1 MLARQPAPVAP
12 KLTPRRRRPW
22 WIPHFLGGVPD
33 IEPRLLSLLGMV
45 SLALFFEHYDISMLT
60 AALKF
65 IAEDLGMSES
75 ELGGYT
81 SAIRIGSLP
90 ALLVIPF
97 ADRIGRRRLFL
108 ASVLGI
114 SVSTC
119 ATAFTQN
126 PAQFIGCQIVT
137 RMFLV
142 TGSAVAIVIIT
153 EEFPAEHRGW
163 GIGMVGALAACGNGF
178 GAILFAFIDK
188 LPFGW
193 RSLYAIGLVPLLLLP
208 RFRRGVHE
216 TARFEAHRRRRISEG
231 DTATGVSGWLRPLV
245 DLARTHPL
253 RAGAMALVGG
263 LASMG
268 TISVFQFIGYFT
280 LTVHGW
286 APWEFSAMVFFGGAV
301 GIIGN
306 VVAGRLGDRVG
317 RRYVGLA
324 FLGSFPLFAWTF
336 YRGPGW
342 SLPLAWVMIVFCATA
357 GTVVIRALST
367 ELFPTSHRGTSAG
380 WLSLVDTLGCAAGL
394 ALVGWGTRAPGDLAR
409 MTSLMAISVLAGGLF
424 LLLLPET
431 NRREL
436 EEISAEPD

>member
-1 MLARQPAPVAP
+1 MLARQPAPAAP
-12 KLTPRRRRPW
+12 KLTSRRRRPW

-45 SLALFFEHYDISMLT
+45 SLALFFEQYDISMLT

-65 IAEDLGMSES
+65 IAEDLGMPES
-75 ELGGYT
+75 ALGGYT

-119 ATAFTQN
+119 ATAFTQT
-126 PAQFIGCQIVT
+126 PAQFVSCQIVT
-137 RMFLV
+137 RIFLI
-142 TGSAVAIVIIT
+142 TGSAVAIVIVT

-178 GAILFAFIDK
+178 GAILFAVIDK

-193 RSLYAIGLVPLLLLP
+193 RALYAIGLVPLALLP
-208 RFRRGVHE
+208 MFRRRIRE
-216 TARFEAHRRRRISEG
+216 TGRFEAHHSRRLAAG
-231 DTATGVSGWLRPLV
+231 DDDTRVGWWRPLF

-253 RAGAMALVGG
+253 RAGGLALVGG
-263 LASMG
+263 LASLG

-280 LTVHGW
+280 LTVHHW
-286 APWEFSAMVFFGGAV
+286 QPWEFSAMLFFGGGI

-306 VVAGRLGDRVG
+306 VVSGRLGDRIG
-317 RRYVGLA
+317 RRRIGLA
-324 FLGSFPLFAWTF
+324 FLGSFPLFAWIF

-357 GTVVIRALST
+357 GTVVVRALST

-380 WLSLVDTLGCAAGL
+380 WMSVVDTLGGAAGL

-409 MTSLMAISVLAGGLF
+409 MTSLMSLFVLAGGLF
-424 LLLLPET
+424 LLVLPET

-436 EEISAEPD
+436 EEINPE